1 MTASTPTAP
10 AAPTGP
16 APLTPV
22 LTRRWASP
30 RSWSIDTYRQLDGY
44 QALPMALGRRTGPG
58 HRADQEL
65 RPARPR
71 RRRLPDRPEVVVPAA
86 GQHQAQLPGDQR

>member
-1 MTASTPTAP
+1 MTTSTPTAP

-44 QALPMALGRRTGPG
+44 QALPMALGVERGRVT
-58 HRADQEL
+58 EL
-65 RPARPR
+65 IKNHRPAPS
-71 RRRLPDRPEVVVPAA
+71 PVTC
-86 GQHQAQLPGDQR
+86 